1 MNRPNLINE
10 APEDRQER
18 LRIAAQLI
26 NDAIH
31 PLWNLG
37 RFSVLG
43 WRVFDGGIEVA
54 TLATSLLLKLCK
66 TADQYSSGARQ
77 MDDPRYQQACEI
89 PGVHSSQITLPDSI
103 GSGPGLIPPS
113 LVNSVITRYSVTK
126 TLHRAVGLFDI
137 VGFSKND
144 PIEQVAQLNSLEY
157 SINIAH
163 KRLRD
168 IGLQINLARSTTGD
182 GFYVWNRDTGLRADL
197 ASYLLVMLALADN
210 AISRERYGPELAP
223 LLRVCFS
230 VGSHYSYYQ
239 VEGLNPRGYDYIV
252 GEVTISL
259 ARMIDRCLPGQILM
273 GEFERPVAK
282 GASMMNTIGFVE
294 QATHLLQRLKGM
306 ELSGGDIQNLSC
318 YLTGEQIAP
327 GCFNISR
334 LRIRD
339 KHGFPHHAYNQKMNI
354 VLAPRIAG
362 GPGANLYLGM
372 QQEAMKN
379 CGAASVIGGEMARSG
394 EDENPPPVRDTAA
407 ASARMNQRE

>member
-1 MNRPNLINE
+1 
-10 APEDRQER
+10 
-18 LRIAAQLI
+18 
-26 NDAIH
+26 
-31 PLWNLG
+31 
-37 RFSVLG
+37 
-43 WRVFDGGIEVA
+43 
-54 TLATSLLLKLCK
+54 
-66 TADQYSSGARQ
+66 
-77 MDDPRYQQACEI
+77 
-89 PGVHSSQITLPDSI
+89 
-103 GSGPGLIPPS
+103 
-113 LVNSVITRYSVTK
+113 
-126 TLHRAVGLFDI
+126 
-137 VGFSKND
+137 
-144 PIEQVAQLNSLEY
+144 
-157 SINIAH
+157 
-163 KRLRD
+163 
-168 IGLQINLARSTTGD
+168 
-182 GFYVWNRDTGLRADL
+182 
-197 ASYLLVMLALADN
+197 
-210 AISRERYGPELAP
+210 
-223 LLRVCFS
+223 
-230 VGSHYSYYQ
+230 YYQ

-394 EDENPPPVRDTAA
+394 EDENPPPVRDPAA

>member
-1 MNRPNLINE
+1 MNRPTQINE

-26 NDAIH
+26 NDAIN

-66 TADQYSSGARQ
+66 AADQYSSGARQ
-77 MDDPRYQQACEI
+77 MDDRRYIQACEI
-89 PGVHSSQITLPDSI
+89 SGVHTSQITLPDSI

-126 TLHRAVGLFDI
+126 TQHRAVGLFDI

-168 IGLQINLARSTTGD
+168 TGLPINLARSTTGD
-182 GFYVWNRDTGLRADL
+182 GFYVWNRDTGPQADL

-210 AISRERYGPELAP
+210 ATARQRYGPELAP

-273 GEFERPVAK
+273 GEFERPVAR
-282 GASMMNTIGFVE
+282 GASVMNTIGFVE
-294 QATHLLQRLKGM
+294 QAAHLLQRFRGM
-306 ELSGGDIQNLSC
+306 ELSGGDIQNCSC

-334 LRIRD
+334 LGIQD
-339 KHGFPHHAYNQKMNI
+339 KHGFLHHVYNQKMNI
-354 VLAPRIAG
+354 VLAPREAG
-362 GPGANLYLGM
+362 APAVNLFLGM
-372 QQEAMKN
+372 QQRELKN
-379 CGAASVIGGEMARSG
+379 CSAASVISRETSG
-394 EDENPPPVRDTAA
+394 DREGNPSALNA
-407 ASARMNQRE
+407 ASS